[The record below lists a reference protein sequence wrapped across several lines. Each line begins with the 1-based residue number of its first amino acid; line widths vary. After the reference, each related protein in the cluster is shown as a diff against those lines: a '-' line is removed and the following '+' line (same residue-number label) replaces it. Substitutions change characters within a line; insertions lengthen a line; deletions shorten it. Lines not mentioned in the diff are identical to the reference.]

1 MQLQLL
7 LFSGGFLDFKL
18 ELVKNRNKE
27 KIDQIDKMGS
37 DKNFSTIFIVALI
50 ILGGLIFV
58 YNIQVQA
65 QATDITATIQISV
78 CGNAVVEGNEQCD
91 GSNLGGQTCV
101 GRGYDGGTLGC
112 NADCTFDTSSC
123 TTDGGGG
130 GGGGWTPPPTETKV
144 ILQGKAYSSAEITIL
159 IDGRVSTIIT
169 ADSQANFKTKLTDLT
184 GGVYTF
190 SLWAEDKEGRRSITF
205 SFTVNVTEGR
215 ITTASGIFIPPTIEL
230 EKTLLKKGEILNI
243 LGQTAPESELKISV
257 ESPGIVKETKADIKG
272 DWSYPFN
279 TTILEEGSHVAR
291 AKAELPDD
299 GLISSY
305 SKVLSFYIGEGVLG
319 VICPNADLNNDGK
332 VNLVDFSIL
341 LYWWGK
347 TNSCA
352 DQNQNGVVDLA
363 DFSIMLYY
371 WTG

>member
-1 MQLQLL
+1 
-7 LFSGGFLDFKL
+7 
-18 ELVKNRNKE
+18 
-27 KIDQIDKMGS
+27 MGS

-272 DWSYPFN
+272 D
-279 TTILEEGSHVAR
+279 
-291 AKAELPDD
+291 
-299 GLISSY
+299 
-305 SKVLSFYIGEGVLG
+305 
-319 VICPNADLNNDGK
+319 
-332 VNLVDFSIL
+332 
-341 LYWWGK
+341 
-347 TNSCA
+347 
-352 DQNQNGVVDLA
+352 
-363 DFSIMLYY
+363 
-371 WTG
+371 